1 MHHVIEFVYVTQ
13 SLRYLLGQKE
23 NRNEHL
29 AFSERIA
36 PVGPRLIEYS
46 RFISIFCVCSLAN
59 LAGIF
64 FQKLMGF
71 CFFRALQFLLCSR

>member
-29 AFSERIA
+29 AFSERIGA
-36 PVGPRLIEYS
+36 VYILRSQKIQIFDPLPPPVRIL
-46 RFISIFCVCSLAN
+46 FT
-59 LAGIF
+59 
-64 FQKLMGF
+64 
-71 CFFRALQFLLCSR
+71 